1 MSSSKLSPPAGQIR
15 TNSNI
20 VSKGPPNIKQQRIEA
35 VAIKRAQQIRSHLEK
50 LPLIDPNSDL
60 AKEVMDMRDEEPD
73 DIMEG
78 KENLGIIAVPRNT
91 KDPITREPIE
101 TDNTIVQIR
110 QINGR
115 GQLIT
120 TFIKLDN
127 WLEFIKDCKEANRI
141 IVNPDVSMN
150 QPVSAGE
157 VDIFTAMVA
166 GGNGGSGSNVSNQLG
181 SMSLNN
187 SSYSSGGGRR
197 RTYRV
202 KRRKASRRRS
212 RRAYKN

>member
-1 MSSSKLSPPAGQIR
+1 
-15 TNSNI
+15 
-20 VSKGPPNIKQQRIEA
+20 
-35 VAIKRAQQIRSHLEK
+35 
-50 LPLIDPNSDL
+50 
-60 AKEVMDMRDEEPD
+60 MRDEEPD

-78 KENLGIIAVPRNT
+78 KENLGIISVPPKT
-91 KDPITREPIE
+91 MDPITREPIE
-101 TDNTIVQIR
+101 TGDTIVQIR

-120 TFIKLDN
+120 TFVRLDN

-157 VDIFTAMVA
+157 VDIFKAVIA
-166 GGNGGSGSNVSNQLG
+166 GGDGGSGSNISTQL
-181 SMSLNN
+181 STMSLNN
-187 SSYSSGGGRR
+187 SSHSSGGGRR

-202 KRRKASRRRS
+202 KRRKASRRR
-212 RRAYKN
+212 RAYKN

>member
-1 MSSSKLSPPAGQIR
+1 MSYNKISPPAGQIIKSR
-15 TNSNI
+15 NN
-20 VSKGPPNIKQQRIEA
+20 PPSIKNQRSEA
-35 VAIKRAQQIRSHLEK
+35 VERKRAIRAHLLR
-50 LPLIDPNSDL
+50 LPPIDPNSDL
-60 AKEVMDMRDEEPD
+60 AKEVMGMRDEEPD

-78 KENLGIIAVPRNT
+78 KENLGIISVPPKT
-91 KDPITREPIE
+91 MDPITREPIK
-101 TDNTIVQIR
+101 TGDTIVQIR

-120 TFIKLDN
+120 TFVRLDN
-127 WLEFIKDCKEANRI
+127 WLEFIKDCKENNRI

-157 VDIFTAMVA
+157 VDIFTAVIA
-166 GGNGGSGSNVSNQLG
+166 GGDGGSGSNISTQL
-181 SMSLNN
+181 STMSLNN

-212 RRAYKN
+212 RRSYKN

>member
-1 MSSSKLSPPAGQIR
+1 MSSSPPAGQIL
-15 TNSNI
+15 T
-20 VSKGPPNIKQQRIEA
+20 VSKGPPNIKQQRMEA
-35 VAIKRAQQIRSHLEK
+35 VARKQAQIRAHLEK

-60 AKEVMDMRDEEPD
+60 AKEMMDMRDEEPD

-78 KENLGIIAVPRNT
+78 KENLGRISVPPNT

-101 TDNTIVQIR
+101 TGNTIVQIR
-110 QINGR
+110 QINGM

-120 TFIKLDN
+120 TFIKLEN
-127 WLEFIKDCKEANRI
+127 WLEFIKDCKEDNRI

-157 VDIFTAMVA
+157 VDIFTAEIA
-166 GGNGGSGSNVSNQLG
+166 GGNGGSGSNVSTQL
-181 SMSLNN
+181 STMSLNN
-187 SSYSSGGGRR
+187 SMNGGRR

-202 KRRKASRRRS
+202 KRRKASRRRT
-212 RRAYKN
+212 RRSYKINTRN

>member
-1 MSSSKLSPPAGQIR
+1 MSSSPPAGQIL
-15 TNSNI
+15 T
-20 VSKGPPNIKQQRIEA
+20 VSKGPPNIKQQRMEA
-35 VAIKRAQQIRSHLEK
+35 VARKQAQIRAHLEK

-60 AKEVMDMRDEEPD
+60 AKEMMDMRDEEPD

-78 KENLGIIAVPRNT
+78 KENLGRISVPPNT

-101 TDNTIVQIR
+101 TGNTIVQIR
-110 QINGR
+110 QINGM

-120 TFIKLDN
+120 TFIKLEN
-127 WLEFIKDCKEANRI
+127 WLEFIKDCKEDNRI

-157 VDIFTAMVA
+157 VDIFTAEIA

-181 SMSLNN
+181 TMSLNN
-187 SSYSSGGGRR
+187 SMNGGRR

-202 KRRKASRRRS
+202 KRRKASRRRT
-212 RRAYKN
+212 RRSYKINTRN

>member
-1 MSSSKLSPPAGQIR
+1 M
-15 TNSNI
+15 N
-20 VSKGPPNIKQQRIEA
+20 
-35 VAIKRAQQIRSHLEK
+35 
-50 LPLIDPNSDL
+50 
-60 AKEVMDMRDEEPD
+60 MRDEEPD

-78 KENLGIIAVPRNT
+78 KENLGILSVPRNT

-101 TDNTIVQIR
+101 TGNTIVQIR

-157 VDIFTAMVA
+157 VDIFTAVIA
-166 GGNGGSGSNVSNQLG
+166 GGDGGSGS

-187 SSYSSGGGRR
+187 SMNGGRR